1 MDRRSVIGLGVL
13 GVAAI
18 PLHVSAEDIPLPSPS
33 AETIPLWPS
42 VPPGGENVE
51 LKPTTVEQ
59 STAPGEYH
67 DRLLSGIATPLLT
80 VFRPRAPDGSAM
92 LIAPGGGYSFEDFD
106 GEGVEPALRLNQAG
120 VTAFVL
126 VYRLPGEGWQNRADV
141 PLQDAQRA
149 LRIIRSRGPSDYGI
163 DPARIGMLGFSAGGH
178 LTASLA
184 TRFATPVYAPVD
196 ALDTIDARPDFT
208 ALLYPVITMLPPF
221 AHEASCEKLLGRDA
235 SIALRAACSP
245 ERAVNAETPPCFLC
259 AAADDID
266 VPIDNSLAML
276 AALRRANVPAEMHLF
291 ERGGHGFA
299 LRGAAGL
306 PASVWP
312 ELLLR
317 WGASR
322 GYFRNPTMQP

>member
-1 MDRRSVIGLGVL
+1 MDRRSVIGLSAL
-13 GVAAI
+13 GMAAF
-18 PLHVSAEDIPLPSPS
+18 PLRVSADDIVQPSPS

-51 LKPTTVEQ
+51 IKPTTVER
-59 STAPGEYH
+59 STTPSEFR
-67 DRLLSGIATPLLT
+67 DRLLAGIATPLLAI
-80 VFRPRAPDGSAM
+80 FRPREPDGSAM

-106 GEGVEPALRLNQAG
+106 REGVEPALRLNQAG

-126 VYRLPGEGWQNRADV
+126 VYRLPGEGWQNRGEV

-149 LRIIRSRGPSDYGI
+149 LRIIRSRGPRDYGI
-163 DPARIGMLGFSAGGH
+163 DPARIGVVGFSAGGH
-178 LTASLA
+178 LAASLA
-184 TRFATPVYAPVD
+184 TRFAASVYTPID
-196 ALDTIDARPDFT
+196 AIDGIDARPDFA

-235 SIALRAACSP
+235 STALRAAYSP
-245 ERAVNAETPPCFLC
+245 DRYVSAQTPPCFLC
-259 AAADDID
+259 AAADDTD
-266 VPIDNSLAML
+266 VPIDNSLEMF
-276 AALRRANVPAEMHLF
+276 AALRRTNVPAEMHLF

-306 PASVWP
+306 PASAWP
-312 ELLLR
+312 DLLLR
-317 WGASR
+317 WGASH

>member
-1 MDRRSVIGLGVL
+1 MDRRSIIGLGAL
-13 GVAAI
+13 GVAAL
-18 PLHVSAEDIPLPSPS
+18 PLRVSADDSLHPSPS
-33 AETIPLWPS
+33 PETIMLWPS
-42 VPPGGENVE
+42 LPPGGERID

-59 STAPGEYH
+59 SNAPSEYH
-67 DRLLSGIATPLLT
+67 DRLLSGIATPLVT
-80 VFRPRAPDGSAM
+80 VFRPHEPDGSAM

-126 VYRLPGEGWQNRADV
+126 VYRLPGEGWRNRADV

-149 LRIIRSRGPSDYGI
+149 MRIIRSRGPRDYGI

-178 LTASLA
+178 LAASLA
-184 TRFATPVYAPVD
+184 TSFATSVYAPIDAVD
-196 ALDTIDARPDFT
+196 AVDARPDFT

-235 SIALRAACSP
+235 STAFRAAYSP
-245 ERAVNAETPPCFLC
+245 ERMVTAQTPPCFLC
-259 AAADDID
+259 AATDDTD
-266 VPIDNSLAML
+266 VPVDNSLAML
-276 AALRRANVPAEMHLF
+276 AALRRASVPAEMHLF

-306 PASVWP
+306 PASAWP
-312 ELLLR
+312 DLLLR

-322 GYFRNPTMQP
+322 GYFGNPTMQP